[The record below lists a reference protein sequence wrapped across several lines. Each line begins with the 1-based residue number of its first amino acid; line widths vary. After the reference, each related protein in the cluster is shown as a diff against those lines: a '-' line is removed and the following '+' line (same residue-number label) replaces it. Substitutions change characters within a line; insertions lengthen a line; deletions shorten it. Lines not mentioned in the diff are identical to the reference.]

1 MDEHSKKVLSRRNL
15 CIERINQIEG
25 LDVQNPGGAFYMF
38 IKLTHPKWTHDDK
51 SFVLDLLHQEHVL
64 LVHGSGFS
72 PEFGAG
78 HVRLVYLAS
87 EEALHEAFDRIERF
101 SKTHKQR
108 LLDVCLGSQMF
119 MSRWWGLF
127 LGLLLIPSVSAET
140 GIIQPSEMTF
150 DLFTPLI
157 VAIIAAIF
165 LRAWMVPNQLSSLQV
180 GFEIDDNLY
189 EVHRLTEDRQDAKEL
204 LGMPGIKI
212 SLMLYMMAMLSV
224 LLLIAEL
231 MFKPTQYFYY
241 NVILMGALFIIPVV
255 ISPWESLNTQISG
268 KKISA
273 GGFKFTGILKRLM
286 RF

>member
-1 MDEHSKKVLSRRNL
+1 
-15 CIERINQIEG
+15 
-25 LDVQNPGGAFYMF
+25 
-38 IKLTHPKWTHDDK
+38 
-51 SFVLDLLHQEHVL
+51 
-64 LVHGSGFS
+64 
-72 PEFGAG
+72 
-78 HVRLVYLAS
+78 
-87 EEALHEAFDRIERF
+87 
-101 SKTHKQR
+101 
-108 LLDVCLGSQMF
+108 MF
-119 MSRWWGLF
+119 MSRWWGLI
-127 LGLLLIPSVSAET
+127 LGLALIPSVSAET

-189 EVHRLTEDRQDAKEL
+189 EVHRLTEHRQDAKDL
-204 LGMPGIKI
+204 LAMPGIKI

-241 NVILMGALFIIPVV
+241 NVVLMGVLFIIPVV

-273 GGFKFTGILKRLM
+273 KRFKFSGIVKRY
-286 RF
+286 